1 MKDRIEAGTYLIAAA
16 VCGGEVE
23 TEGVAPENIGLLLHK
38 LRENGCKIG
47 AKNDKI
53 RLESTGKLKCNR
65 RIETMPFPGFPTDLQ
80 AQIAALNSGAEGCA
94 LIVENLFETRFKY
107 VPELIKMGAD
117 IEVKGRTAF
126 IRGAGRLHGA
136 TLLAGDL
143 RGAAALVVAALG
155 AEGTS
160 EVLDLSHLD
169 RGYEDLPHKL
179 RKLGADIK
187 RVRV

>member
-1 MKDRIEAGTYLIAAA
+1 MRIY
-16 VCGGEVE
+16 V
-23 TEGVAPENIGLLLHK
+23 
-38 LRENGCKIG
+38 
-47 AKNDKI
+47 KI
-53 RLESTGKLKCNR
+53 RIESTGKLRCNR

-80 AQIAALNSGAEGCA
+80 AQAAALNSSAEGCA

-117 IEVKGRTAF
+117 IEVKGRTAL
-126 IRGAGRLHGA
+126 IRGVPRLHGA
-136 TLLAGDL
+136 ALVAGDL

-155 AEGTS
+155 AEGES

-179 RKLGADIK
+179 KKLGAKIA